1 MAFVGTK
8 QIGQQ
13 EMEFKADGTV
23 VYVTSSSVP
32 EKPPVNPEPE
42 KPEIEVPE
50 VGIQPVPEME
60 RQAKKKGG
68 RRKKSS
74 ADD

>member
-23 VYVTSSSVP
+23 VYVTSSSDP
-32 EKPPVNPEPE
+32 EKPPVTPEPE
-42 KPEIEVPE
+42 KPEVEEPE
-50 VGIQPVPEME
+50 AGIQPVPEME
-60 RQAKKKGG
+60 PAPKKKKGWG
-68 RRKKSS
+68 RKKAS
-74 ADD
+74 D